1 MLRNFMDPPLPL
13 FVQEDCALMHASRFC
28 HCIPLVEH
36 VFKTA
41 ARPALFQIN
50 SLNIPWT
57 IFTTLCSVPLYHL
70 MVGVAITRARSPDSC
85 AVPWPTGLLTT
96 WMSFQDLEILI
107 LYVVWQASL
116 QRALS
121 WTAVLGAE
129 SCLPIWKSAA
139 GSMGLDRK
147 PGWLNTQVQDQ
158 RRL

>member
-1 MLRNFMDPPLPL
+1 
-13 FVQEDCALMHASRFC
+13 
-28 HCIPLVEH
+28 
-36 VFKTA
+36 
-41 ARPALFQIN
+41 
-50 SLNIPWT
+50 
-57 IFTTLCSVPLYHL
+57 
-70 MVGVAITRARSPDSC
+70 MVGVAITRARSPDAC

-96 WMSFQDLEILI
+96 WMSLEILI

-147 PGWLNTQVQDQ
+147 PG
-158 RRL
+158 